1 MSTELTVDAVI
12 DTYIKLR
19 TQKEMV
25 EANAKEQVGNIKIKL
40 DKLEAWIQA
49 KSDETGV
56 KSFKTDHG
64 TAFLATSDFA
74 SVGDWDAV
82 LGFIKA
88 NGAYDLL
95 NKAVNK
101 SAVREYLDANGAV
114 PPGVNFGT
122 KIGVSVRRP
131 TKKA

>member
-19 TQKEMV
+19 AQKEAV
-25 EANAKEQVGNIKIKL
+25 EADVKDQLANIKVKMS
-40 DKLEAWIQA
+40 KLEAWIQA

-64 TAFLATSDFA
+64 TAFMSTSDFA

-82 LGFIKA
+82 LNFIKD
-88 NGAYDLL
+88 NDAYDML

-101 SAVREYLDANGAV
+101 KAVREYLDINGAV
-114 PPGVNFGT
+114 PNGVNFGT
-122 KIGVSVRRP
+122 KISVSVRRP
-131 TKKA
+131 AKSA

>member
-19 TQKEMV
+19 AQKEAV
-25 EANAKEQVGNIKIKL
+25 EADVKDQLANIKVKMS
-40 DKLEAWIQA
+40 KLEAWIQA

-64 TAFLATSDFA
+64 TAFMSTSDFA

-82 LGFIKA
+82 LSFIKD
-88 NGAYDLL
+88 NDAYDML

-101 SAVREYLDANGAV
+101 KAVREYLDINGAV
-114 PPGVNFGT
+114 PNGVNFGT
-122 KIGVSVRRP
+122 KISVSVRRP
-131 TKKA
+131 AKSA

>member
-1 MSTELTVDAVI
+1 MSDTLTVDAVI

-19 TQKEMV
+19 SQKEVV
-25 EANAKEQVGNIKIKL
+25 EADVKQQVAGIKEKML
-40 DKLEAWIQA
+40 KLEAWIQA
-49 KSDETGV
+49 KADETGV

-64 TAFLATSDFA
+64 TAFMSTSDFA
-74 SVGDWDAV
+74 SVGNWDAV
-82 LGFIKA
+82 LEFIQK
-88 NGAYDLL
+88 NEAYDLL

-101 SAVREYLDANGAV
+101 KAVREYLDANGAV

-131 TKKA
+131 AKKA